1 MWICLRKWYLK
12 RFLGY
17 NESIIHCTSN
27 HRNTCRKLSH
37 KAYFGIWFY
46 YLFFTLLVHKTT
58 ENSNDYRPSWI
69 WQINRATRSRWNLE
83 FQGHPCT
90 FTHNDNSLNVH
101 VHVTNNVILNVT
113 QNCNI
118 VEIFVCLFVCLF
130 GVFRPT
136 QEFFT
141 HMYTSPLPV
150 KDFKF
155 WTVLGTHGHWT
166 VRVL

>member
-101 VHVTNNVILNVT
+101 VHVTNNVTLNVT
-113 QNCNI
+113 QNCNS
-118 VEIFVCLFVCLF
+118 FVCLFACL
-130 GVFRPT
+130 
-136 QEFFT
+136 EFFVPLKNFSLICT
-141 HMYTSPLPV
+141 CHHCRWRTS
-150 KDFKF
+150 KF
-155 WTVLGTHGHWT
+155 ELYSA
-166 VRVL
+166 LMAIEQ